1 MRFDTLPLSST
12 ACAILP
18 AISVNQT
25 EMPKKKKVAPERL
38 AATRSITNTFN
49 IFPQSEPADDEA
61 EPLPPEVCPS
71 TSMPH
76 DIS

>member
-1 MRFDTLPLSST
+1 M

-18 AISVNQT
+18 AILANQT
-25 EMPKKKKVAPERL
+25 EMPKKKKVAPKCL
-38 AATRSITNTFN
+38 AAMHSITNAFD
-49 IFPQSEPADDEA
+49 IFPQSEPTDDEA